1 MEIYFNGTK
10 IDLDISDNSYR
21 YRVIMGENS
30 LTVYFSLPEYLDI
43 PKGAYCTYQAEKF
56 TLTTPPAI
64 VQKGEREYKLQKYKF
79 RNIIDRRLKFS
90 YTAKPH
96 EHLQLLIDNLNMRD
110 SGWKMGQYIE
120 AVEACIS
127 YNHNF

>member
-64 VQKGEREYKLQKYKF
+64 VQKGEREYDYTLIFEAEQYKLQKYKF

-90 YTAKPH
+90 
-96 EHLQLLIDNLNMRD
+96 
-110 SGWKMGQYIE
+110 
-120 AVEACIS
+120 
-127 YNHNF
+127 